1 MEFLL
6 IVIWVIITYICFK
19 LFAIMKNQK
28 QILIGVLILL
38 PFLISAESKI
48 KPSNEILTQ
57 NKIQAAFEE
66 NLGQVC
72 DQNRQARP
80 DVMFSGQS
88 GELVYHIRK
97 DGISY
102 NLSKVTF
109 GDNRNNITANLLK
122 LDLGKELSKE
132 NYRVDLNWKGSN
144 QNFEVIKGKTLPGYT
159 NYYNVAE
166 GVSPALFVK
175 NYQTVL
181 LKNIWDGVDLH
192 CYSTNGILESDWL
205 MKKAEDYKKIRFEVK
220 GADISVS
227 DDGYLVLKTPFG
239 EIREGKLKVYQN
251 NELLNAK
258 WIIRNNEVGFEI
270 ENYNPLM
277 SMRIDP
283 PTLAFSTYY
292 GGTGNDRGM
301 SVLLDNAGNI
311 FMGGETSSTTNIA
324 TTGAHQTTYAGGNLD
339 AFLVKFNSDGVR
351 QWATYFGG
359 SGNDFI
365 YNTSIDY
372 NGNIYA
378 TGATTSSSNFATGGA
393 HQSTYGGG
401 EDAYITKFNSQGQV
415 QWTTYYGGNASEWGL
430 EVLAHKDYVYIS
442 GSTSSNSNMSTTG
455 AHQVTSGG
463 SGDGFIAKFD
473 LNGVRQWGTFVGGS
487 GSDGVVGLAFDE
499 YDYLYASGQTTS
511 SSGIG
516 TSGTHSPSKNGTGW
530 NSFLHKYDTSGV
542 LQWGSYYGT
551 SAIVTKCA
559 IYKDNIYFTGYTN
572 GTSAIASNGHQSS
585 FGGDH
590 DAFLANFNPSGGLKW
605 GTYYGG
611 SGLDIGQSCAT
622 DSNGNVYL
630 TGFTTSTNNISTS
643 GAHQTTKGS
652 GEDVF
657 FAAFDST
664 GNRLFGSYLGGSGD
678 DRAMYMVLDKFGD
691 FYITGFTT
699 SSGNIASQGSHQS
712 TIGGNK
718 DAFLAK
724 FATPCTPATISV
736 HPSNKTV
743 PINTN
748 TNFVVV
754 ATGNAIQYQWQ
765 ANKGSG
771 FENLIDS
778 GQYSG
783 VNTDTLTVSNLTMTN
798 DNYVFRCV
806 ISSGQC
812 DTMSLSAVLTVD
824 NSATVNK
831 LSSQI
836 AIKIYPNPVENF
848 MVLET
853 PTEFK
858 GKTFTITD
866 LQGRIVKKQLISEE
880 QLLIDLSGFSS
891 GVYLLIIPEANTAI
905 RFVKY

>member
-1 MEFLL
+1 MKLKL
-6 IVIWVIITYICFK
+6 QIITG
-19 LFAIMKNQK
+19 LFF
-28 QILIGVLILL
+28 LT
-38 PFLISAESKI
+38 PLISNGNEGKTL
-48 KPSNEILTQ
+48 SNELITQ
-57 NKIQAAFEE
+57 NKTQAAFEE

-80 DVMFSGQS
+80 DVMFYGQS

-102 NLSKVTF
+102 NLSKVTV
-109 GDNRNNITANLLK
+109 GDNNRSNNTANLLK
-122 LDLGKELSKE
+122 LDLGKEFTKE

-144 QNFEVIKGKTLPGYT
+144 QNFEVIKGNALSGFS

-166 GVSPALFVK
+166 GSSPALFVM
-175 NYQTVL
+175 NYQSVL
-181 LKNIWDGVDLH
+181 LKNLWEGVDLH
-192 CYSTNGILESDWL
+192 YYSTNGVLESDWL
-205 MKKAEDYKKIRFEVK
+205 MKKAADYKKIRFEVK
-220 GADISVS
+220 GAELSVS

-239 EIREGKLKVYQN
+239 EIREGKLKVFQN
-251 NELLNAK
+251 NELLDAK
-258 WIIRNNEVGFEI
+258 WVINNNEVSFKI
-270 ENYNPLM
+270 ENYNPML

-283 PTLAFSTYY
+283 PTLAFATYY
-292 GGTGNDRGM
+292 GGTGSDRGL
-301 SVLLDNAGNI
+301 SILLDSAGNI
-311 FMGGETSSTTNIA
+311 FMGGEASSTSNIA
-324 TTGAHQTTYAGGNLD
+324 TTGSHQTTYGGGNLD
-339 AFLVKFNSDGVR
+339 GFLAKFNSNGVR

-365 YNTSIDY
+365 YNTGIDN

-378 TGATTSSSNFATGGA
+378 TGATTSNSNFATGGA
-393 HQSTYGGG
+393 HQTAYGGG
-401 EDAYITKFNSQGQV
+401 EDAYIAKFNTQGQV
-415 QWTTYYGGNASEWGL
+415 QWSTYYGGNGLEWGL
-430 EVLAHKDYVYIS
+430 EVLVHKDYLYIC
-442 GSTSSNSNMSTTG
+442 GSTGSSNNMSTSG

-487 GSDGVVGLAFDE
+487 GSDGVVGLTFDE
-499 YDYLYASGQTTS
+499 QDYLYASGQTTS

-516 TSGTHSPSKNGTGW
+516 TSGTHSPSKNGSGW

-542 LQWGSYYGT
+542 RQWGSYYGT

-559 IYKDNIYFTGYTN
+559 IYKDNIYFTGYTS
-572 GTSAIASNGHQSS
+572 GTTGVANNGHQNS

-605 GTYYGG
+605 ATYYGG

-630 TGFTTSTNNISTS
+630 TGFTASSNNISTA

-664 GNRLFGSYLGGSGD
+664 GTRLFGSYIGGSGD
-678 DRAMYMVLDKFGD
+678 DRAMYLVLDKAGD
-691 FYITGFTT
+691 FYIAGFTT
-699 SSGNIASQGSHQS
+699 SSSNIASQGSHQS

-724 FATPCTPATISV
+724 FANSCSPASISL

-748 TNFVVV
+748 TTFVVV
-754 ATGNAIQYQWQ
+754 ASGNNIQYQWQ
-765 ANKGSG
+765 ANKGAG
-771 FENLIDS
+771 FVDLADS

-783 VNTDTLTVSNLTMTN
+783 VTTDTLSVSNLTMTN
-798 DNYVFRCV
+798 DNYIFRCV
-806 ISSGQC
+806 VSSGQC
-812 DTMSLSAVLTVD
+812 DTVSNSAVLTVD
-824 NSATVNK
+824 NSATVNQ

-836 AIKIYPNPVENF
+836 AIKVYPNPVENF
-848 MVLET
+848 MILET
-853 PTEFK
+853 PSEFE

-866 LQGRIVKKQLISEE
+866 LQGRIVKTQVISEE
-880 QLLIDLSGFSS
+880 QLMVDLSGFSS
-891 GVYLLIIPEANTAI
+891 GVYLLIIQEANTAI